1 MMKTGTVIAFDYGLK
16 RVGVATGEIAI
27 KSAHPLITL
36 QNTPILFEKIAAL
49 TVEWQPIRFILGE
62 PKNTSGDSTEMTKNV
77 RFFAKNLQNTFKI
90 PVDLIDER
98 YTSVVAESLLK
109 EMGAHFA
116 RHKGKV
122 DALSAQIILQ
132 TWFNTYEFA

>member
-1 MMKTGTVIAFDYGLK
+1 MNNGTVLAFDYGLK
-16 RVGVATGEIAI
+16 RVGVATGELAL
-27 KSAHPLITL
+27 KSAHPLATL
-36 QNTPILFEKIAAL
+36 HNNPELFQKILAL
-49 TVEWQPIRFILGE
+49 TVEWRPIRFVLGE
-62 PKNTSGDSTEMTKNV
+62 PKSTNGDATQMTKNV
-77 RFFAKNLQNTFKI
+77 HAFAENLQNTFKI

-98 YTSVVAESLLK
+98 YTSVAAESLLK

-132 TWFNTYEFA
+132 TWFDTYEFA

>member
-1 MMKTGTVIAFDYGLK
+1 MKHGTILAFDYGLK
-16 RVGVATGEIAI
+16 RVGVATGEIAL
-27 KSAHPLITL
+27 KSAHPLTTL
-36 QNTPILFEKIAAL
+36 HNTPLLFEKILAL
-49 TVEWQPIRFILGE
+49 TVEWQPIRFVLGE
-62 PKNTSGDSTEMTKNV
+62 PKTVNGDSTAITKNV
-77 RFFAKNLQNTFKI
+77 HAFAKNLQNTFKI

-98 YTSVVAESLLK
+98 YTSVIAESLLK
-109 EMGAHFA
+109 KMGAHFA

>member
-1 MMKTGTVIAFDYGLK
+1 MKHGTILAFDYGLK
-16 RVGVATGEIAI
+16 RVGVATGEIAL
-27 KSAHPLITL
+27 KSAHPLTTL
-36 QNTPILFEKIAAL
+36 HNTPLLFEKILAL
-49 TVEWQPIRFILGE
+49 TVEWQPIRFVLGE
-62 PKNTSGDSTEMTKNV
+62 PKNTQGETTAMTKNV
-77 RFFAKNLQNTFKI
+77 HAFAQHLHDTFKI

-116 RHKGKV
+116 RHKSKV

-132 TWFNTYEFA
+132 TWFDHDESA

>member
-1 MMKTGTVIAFDYGLK
+1 MKNGTVLAFDYGLK
-16 RVGVATGEIAI
+16 RIGVATGEIAL
-27 KSAHPLITL
+27 KSAHPLATL
-36 QNTPILFEKIAAL
+36 QNDPSLFQKISSL
-49 TVEWQPIRFILGE
+49 TAEWRPIRFILGE
-62 PKNTSGDSTEMTKNV
+62 PKTTDGNETQMTKNV
-77 RFFAKNLQNTFKI
+77 HSFAQDLQNTFKI

-98 YTSVVAESLLK
+98 YTSVAAESLLK

-132 TWFNTYEFA
+132 TWFETYEFA